1 MATEINMSWYGD
13 KNNMKNKAVLYGVL
27 MALALA
33 VTGCGNGA
41 DTDRAGEEGKIT
53 ETVNPVSETD
63 NITAAEIPTDTDNGS
78 SEENGNSTDS
88 GGKSSDEINDNNDNS
103 EEQSMDYEAIFKN
116 VTLAKSYKGVANSNP
131 IIEQHYGAD
140 PFALVYED
148 TVYFY
153 MTADAY
159 EYDAAGEIKENSY
172 SKIRSLYVVSTKDMI
187 NFTDH
192 GEIMIAGAGGA
203 TKWAHNSWAP
213 AAAWK
218 MIDGKPKFFL
228 YFADN
233 GGGIGVV
240 SSDSPVGPFKDE
252 LGHGLIR
259 RDMENC
265 GNVEWLFDPAVLVD
279 DDGRAYISFGGG
291 VPRGEDGQPKASHP
305 MTARCAELGDDMM
318 SLKAVPETIDAPY
331 LFEDSGIHKYGD
343 TYYYSYCSNF
353 SVDKEGTAEYGF
365 ENGEIIIMESKN
377 PLGPFTFKERVLK
390 NPGYYWG
397 VGGNNHHAIFK
408 FKDQWYITYHTRM
421 LEKEQG
427 ILHGYRSTSID
438 EFEMGED
445 GTIGNIKMTKQG
457 RKQVGYLNPYE
468 KINGATFA
476 VMAGVDTAPADE
488 VSKQYGCGTL
498 LLTAINDGDYVKL
511 QGVDFG
517 STGAKKVKATVRT
530 NGKDGAIRVTVK
542 YPNGTVAGYIPV
554 KSDGNDTT
562 VCEAEFD
569 TALTDVQDIFFT
581 FAGEGYEVL
590 DWIFE

>member
-1 MATEINMSWYGD
+1 MRKCIIKGI
-13 KNNMKNKAVLYGVL
+13 AVA
-27 MALALA
+27 MALMLAGCSSGSTPENTKPDMITSEPA
-33 VTGCGNGA
+33 VT
-41 DTDRAGEEGKIT
+41 
-53 ETVNPVSETD
+53 
-63 NITAAEIPTDTDNGS
+63 AEPEIS
-78 SEENGNSTDS
+78 KAEENSAGTENPDDI
-88 GGKSSDEINDNNDNS
+88 KENNTKV
-103 EEQSMDYEAIFKN
+103 EEETMDFEAVFKD
-116 VTLAKSYKGVANSNP
+116 VKLAKTYKGFINNNP

-140 PFALVYED
+140 PFALVYDD

-159 EYDAAGEIKENSY
+159 EYDEKGEIKENSY

-192 GEIMIAGAGGA
+192 GEITIAGANGA

-240 SSDSPVGPFKDE
+240 CADSPVGPFRDE

-279 DDGRAYISFGGG
+279 DDGRAYIYFGGG

-318 SLKAVPETIDAPY
+318 SLKAVPEVIDAPY
-331 LFEDSGIHKYGD
+331 LFEDSGIHKFGD

-353 SVDKEGTAEYGF
+353 SVDKAGTDEYGF

-377 PLGPFTFKERVLK
+377 PLGPFTFKERILR

-397 VGGNNHHAIFK
+397 VGGNNHHAIFR

-438 EFEMGED
+438 ELNISAD
-445 GTIGNIKMTKQG
+445 GTIGDTKMTKDG
-457 RKQVGYLNPYE
+457 RKQVGTLNPYE
-468 KINGATFA
+468 TINGATFA
-476 VMAGVDTAPADE
+476 VMGGVDTAPADE
-488 VSKQYGCGTL
+488 VSKKYGCGNL
-498 LLTAINDGDYVKL
+498 LLTAIDPGDFVKL

-517 STGAKKVKATVRT
+517 DKGAKKVSATVRT
-530 NGKDGAIRVTVK
+530 NGKDGAIRVTTK
-542 YPNGTVAGYIPV
+542 YANGTVAGYIAV

-562 VCEAEFD
+562 VCTAVFD
-569 TALTDVQDIFFT
+569 EPITGLQDVYFT
-581 FAGEGYEVL
+581 FSGEGYEII
-590 DWIFE
+590 DWKFEE

>member
-1 MATEINMSWYGD
+1 MKRLIKSTGIKIAAVFLCILLTGCSGGNGD
-13 KNNMKNKAVLYGVL
+13 KDITNDPDNPVAAPEDDKNADI
-27 MALALA
+27 
-33 VTGCGNGA
+33 TPESTDIPDTTDIPA
-41 DTDRAGEEGKIT
+41 DTG
-53 ETVNPVSETD
+53 
-63 NITAAEIPTDTDNGS
+63 
-78 SEENGNSTDS
+78 
-88 GGKSSDEINDNNDNS
+88 NNDHM
-103 EEQSMDYEAIFKN
+103 EEKSMDYAEVFKN
-116 VTLAKSYKGVANSNP
+116 ITLSKSYKGVANNNP

-159 EYDAAGEIKENSY
+159 EYDANGEIKENSY
-172 SKIRSLYVVSTKDMI
+172 SQIRSLYVVSTKDMI

-192 GEIMIAGAGGA
+192 GEITIAGTNGA

-240 SSDSPVGPFKDE
+240 TSDSPVGPFVDE

-279 DDGRAYISFGGG
+279 DDGRAYIYFGGG
-291 VPRGEDGQPKASHP
+291 VPFDREAGKPKAAHP

-318 SLKAVPETIDAPY
+318 SLKDVPTTIDAPY

-343 TYYYSYCSNF
+343 TYYYTYCSNF
-353 SVDKEGTAEYGF
+353 NVDQAGTDEYGF
-365 ENGEIIIMESKN
+365 ENGEIIVMESKN
-377 PLGPFTFKERVLK
+377 PLGPFTFKERILK
-390 NPGYYWG
+390 NPGYYYG
-397 VGGNNHHAIFK
+397 LGGNNHHAVFK
-408 FKDQWYITYHTRM
+408 FKDKWYITYHSRM
-421 LEKEQG
+421 LEKEIG
-427 ILHGYRSTSID
+427 VLHGYRSTSIE

-445 GTIGNIKMTKQG
+445 GTIGNIKMTKNARQ
-457 RKQVGYLNPYE
+457 QVGTLNPYE
-468 KINGATFA
+468 TINGATFA
-476 VMAGVDTAPADE
+476 VMGGVDTAPADE
-488 VSKQYGCGTL
+488 ISKKYGCGNL
-498 LLTAINDGDYVKL
+498 LLTAINDGDFVKL

-517 STGAKKVKATVRT
+517 DKGASKLKATVRT
-530 NGKDGAIRVTVK
+530 NGKDGVIRITTK
-542 YPNGTVAGYIPV
+542 YPNGEVAGYMAV
-554 KSDGNDTT
+554 KGDSADTT
-562 VCEAEFD
+562 VIEAKLD
-569 TALTDVQDIFFT
+569 TQITGLQDVFFT
-581 FAGEGYEVL
+581 FSGEGYEIV

>member
-1 MATEINMSWYGD
+1 MVKNNVLRGAVLAMMLMLAGCSTGSNDTASKD
-13 KNNMKNKAVLYGVL
+13 KNISEQTETRDNSN
-27 MALALA
+27 
-33 VTGCGNGA
+33 
-41 DTDRAGEEGKIT
+41 T
-53 ETVNPVSETD
+53 ETVGNE
-63 NITAAEIPTDTDNGS
+63 AENTEDSNENVNSAVGGDT
-78 SEENGNSTDS
+78 ENTT
-88 GGKSSDEINDNNDNS
+88 DEINDNNTQA
-103 EEQSMDYEAIFKN
+103 EEETMDYEAIFKEIKLSK
-116 VTLAKSYKGVANSNP
+116 TYKGFMNNNP

-140 PFALVYED
+140 PFALVYDD

-159 EYDAAGEIKENSY
+159 EYDEKGEIKENSY

-192 GEIMIAGAGGA
+192 GEITIAGAGGA

-218 MIDGKPKFFL
+218 MVDGKPKFFL

-240 SSDSPVGPFKDE
+240 CADSPVGPFRDE

-279 DDGRAYISFGGG
+279 DDGRAYIYFGGG
-291 VPRGEDGQPKASHP
+291 VPRGEDGQPKAAHP
-305 MTARCAELGDDMM
+305 MTARCAELGEDMM
-318 SLKAVPETIDAPY
+318 SLKDVPEVIDAPY
-331 LFEDSGIHKYGD
+331 LFEDSGIHKYND

-353 SVDKEGTAEYGF
+353 SVDKAGTEEYGF

-377 PLGPFTFKERVLK
+377 PLGPFTFKERVLR

-408 FKDQWYITYHTRM
+408 FKDQWYITYHSRM

-438 EFEMGED
+438 EFTMGED
-445 GTIGNIKMTKQG
+445 GTIGDIKMTKDA

-476 VMAGVDTAPADE
+476 VMGGVDTAPADE
-488 VSKQYGCGTL
+488 VSKQYGCGNL
-498 LLTAINDGDYVKL
+498 LLTAINDGDFVKL

-517 STGAKKVKATVRT
+517 DKGAKSVSATIRT
-530 NGKDGAIRVTVK
+530 NGKDGAIRVTTK
-542 YPNGTVAGYIPV
+542 YANGTVIGYIPV
-554 KSDGNDTT
+554 KSDGADTT
-562 VCEAEFD
+562 VCKADFAD
-569 TALTDVQDIFFT
+569 PVTGVQDVYFT
-581 FAGEGYEVL
+581 FSGEGYEVV

>member
-1 MATEINMSWYGD
+1 MNKKYGNVLKIALCSFVIAAAFTACSGNSSDNISDD
-13 KNNMKNKAVLYGVL
+13 KASDITSAV
-27 MALALA
+27 
-33 VTGCGNGA
+33 
-41 DTDRAGEEGKIT
+41 IT
-53 ETVNPVSETD
+53 EQAADITEEIKKETD
-63 NITAAEIPTDTDNGS
+63 EIPDITSENNTT
-78 SEENGNSTDS
+78 SEEDT
-88 GGKSSDEINDNNDNS
+88 
-103 EEQSMDYEAIFKN
+103 MDYEALFKE
-116 VTLAKSYKGVANSNP
+116 VKLAKSYKGVANNNP

-140 PFALVYED
+140 PFALVYDD

-159 EYDAAGEIKENSY
+159 EYDAKGEIKENSY
-172 SKIRSLYVVSTKDMI
+172 SQIRSLYVVSTKDMI

-192 GEIMIAGAGGA
+192 GEITIAGANGA

-240 SSDSPVGPFKDE
+240 TSDSPVGPFKDE

-279 DDGRAYISFGGG
+279 DDGKAYIYFGGG
-291 VPRGEDGQPKASHP
+291 VPRGEDGQPKAAHP
-305 MTARCAELGDDMM
+305 MTARCAQLGDDMM
-318 SLKAVPETIDAPY
+318 SLVDVPAVIDAPY
-331 LFEDSGIHKYGD
+331 LFEDSGIHKFGD

-353 SVDKEGTAEYGF
+353 NVDAAGTAEYGF

-390 NPGYYWG
+390 NPGYYFG
-397 VGGNNHHAIFK
+397 LGGNNHHAIFK
-408 FKDQWYITYHTRM
+408 FKDQWYITYHSRI

-427 ILHGYRSTSID
+427 ILHGYRSTSI
-438 EFEMGED
+438 EEINIAED
-445 GTIGNIKMTKQG
+445 GTIGNVKMTKDA
-457 RKQVGYLNPYE
+457 RKQVGSLYPYE

-476 VMAGVDTAPADE
+476 VMGGVDTAPADE
-488 VSKQYGCGTL
+488 VSKQYGCGNL
-498 LLTAINDGDYVKL
+498 LLTAVDTGDYVKL

-517 STGAKKVKATVRT
+517 TDGAKSVSATVRT
-530 NGKDGAIRVTVK
+530 NRKDGVIRVTTK

-554 KSDGNDTT
+554 KSDGAFET
-562 VCEAEFD
+562 VCTAEF
-569 TALTDVQDIFFT
+569 AEKLTGVQDVFFT
-581 FAGEGYEVL
+581 FYGEGYEIV
-590 DWIFE
+590 DWSFSK